1 MENNID
7 KEMNIMFLDYDNKE
21 ISLNNKLNDIGF
33 NFRMILLGKNIYREV
48 FLQDISESKRQ
59 LQE

>member
-7 KEMNIMFLDYDNKE
+7 KDMNIMFLDYDNKE
-21 ISLNNKLNDIGF
+21 ISLNNILSDIGF

-48 FLQDISESKRQ
+48 FLQNISENKR
-59 LQE
+59 